1 MISDEGNHSLTLIT
15 GILILLVGMLFTMQI
30 AFGQTDETTLNWN
43 QILGLIGL
51 SGLISGGGIRKP
63 ILRFKP
69 F

>member
-51 SGLISGGGIRKP
+51 SGLISGAGIRKP